1 MRIAA
6 KKTAEWIHAALI
18 LAIIMP
24 LLYSFSAEQPDIIGQ
39 HLYFKCLVIIL
50 PIVATDVAVGKCK
63 SLFSY
68 LISGVLILAVTVAAA
83 WTAAGRLHQSPI
95 LWAYLVVL
103 IGETVF
109 LVITRI
115 VERIR
120 RKRDKDASM
129 GEDSSWRPSFDSMRS
144 PSFAV
149 VIFFVVVYALA
160 LNLNNPAVCNA
171 ALFSGILYTVIT
183 FMHQYVSATETYL
196 SLNKRTC
203 NIPSKRIYGIGNG
216 MLAIFFLLLV
226 IVFLPALFTISNRHY
241 RDLRKSVA
249 LTEFDFPEPET
260 QYDQASSEEDLMQA
274 LIEQYGEPKPTPK
287 WVNALFY
294 VLEAVIFL
302 FLIAALM
309 KTIIDTFRTFRE
321 AADENGDIVEELKD
335 TDQAVKAK
343 RARVSRRKL
352 SERERIR
359 REYRKYIRRYRK
371 ERPAQYESPAEIE
384 KNAGIAESEECKA
397 LHNHYELAR
406 YGFSEREL
414 HSHSQK

>member
-6 KKTAEWIHAALI
+6 KKTAEWIHATLI

-50 PIVATDVAVGKCK
+50 PIVATDVAVSKCR

-68 LISGVLILAVTVAAA
+68 LISGVIILAVTVAAA
-83 WTAAGRLHQSPI
+83 WTAAGRLHRSPI

-129 GEDSSWRPSFDSMRS
+129 GEDPSWRPSFDSMRS

-171 ALFSGILYTVIT
+171 ALFSGTLYTVIT
-183 FMHQYVSATETYL
+183 FVHQYVSATETYL

-216 MLAIFFLLLV
+216 MLAIFFLLLI
-226 IVFLPALFTISNRHY
+226 IVLLPALFTISNRHY
-241 RDLRKSVA
+241 HDLRKSTA
-249 LTEFDFPEPET
+249 LIKFDFPELET
-260 QYDQASSEEDLMQA
+260 QFEQTSPEEDPMQA
-274 LIEQYGEPKPTPK
+274 LIEQYGEPRPTPK
-287 WVNALFY
+287 FLIALLY

-302 FLIAALM
+302 FLIAALI

-321 AADENGDIVEELKD
+321 AADENGDIVEELKN
-335 TDQAVKAK
+335 TDEAVKVK
-343 RARVSRRKL
+343 RTRISRRKL
-352 SERERIR
+352 SDRERVR
-359 REYRKYIRRYRK
+359 KEYRKYIRRYRK
-371 ERPAQYESPAEIE
+371 ERPARHESPAEIE
-384 KNAGIAESEECKA
+384 KNAGIAESEECKE
-397 LHNHYELAR
+397 LHRHYELAR
-406 YGFSEREL
+406 YGFFKE
-414 HSHSQK
+414 